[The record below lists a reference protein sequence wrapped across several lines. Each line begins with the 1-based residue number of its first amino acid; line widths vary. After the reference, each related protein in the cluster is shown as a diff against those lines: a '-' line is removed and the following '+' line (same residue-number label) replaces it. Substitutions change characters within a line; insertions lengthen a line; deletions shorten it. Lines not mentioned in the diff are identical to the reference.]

1 MTQFERHLDQEPVLK
16 VLASLYPQTE
26 KLSYTTP
33 ASTGWRDAINE
44 HFLPLYGNVFLITV
58 ALGISSD
65 KLKQANIY
73 GWLKSL
79 VEDGVDPN
87 QVSFIW
93 TKLRLSLSGEE
104 LDKMKTTN
112 AIQRSICERLKEI
125 SEQFFV
131 PIQERL
137 RGPEVPQGQG
147 WVFSQAITDYI
158 KFVDSFADVFEPS
171 KFHKHNERRIVKG
184 LCLVLKNSDNPA
196 KDFDEFIEVVRAL
209 VSQGVLREES
219 LKYENHD
226 LVRLIRIRL
235 ELCHHELRETIKQNL
250 IFLGFPEE
258 WFA

>member
-44 HFLPLYGNVFLITV
+44 HFIPPYGNVFLRSV

-65 KLKQANIY
+65 KLKRANIY
-73 GWLKSL
+73 AWLQSL
-79 VEDGVDPN
+79 VEYRVDPREVSSKWVELRRSFS
-87 QVSFIW
+87 QVE
-93 TKLRLSLSGEE
+93 LSTV
-104 LDKMKTTN
+104 KTMQTFQ
-112 AIQRSICERLKEI
+112 IDIFERLKEI

-137 RGPEVPQGQG
+137 RGSEVPQGQG

-235 ELCHHELRETIKQNL
+235 ELCHHKLRETIKQNL